1 MNTQNYKYIVVED
14 EHLIRKNLVK
24 KIESLNLPFT
34 LAGEASNG
42 LDARDLIEK
51 NCPNLVITDIRMPQY
66 DGLELAKYLN
76 KNHPHIKVII
86 LSGYDDF
93 SYAQSAI
100 KFQVKDYLL
109 KPVTLEALSESLTKV
124 LTSIQSEAGRLN
136 ALRTDSGRLDQKNIC
151 ELLEKYLKEHYT
163 EDISFGA
170 LSQKFGFTQ
179 EYLGKIFKKY
189 SGETPSKYLTRL
201 RMNEAKRLLQ
211 ENKEI
216 EIQKIGELVG
226 YKDGFYFSRAFKSY
240 TGIQP
245 SEFRN
250 QMLEYDS

>member
-14 EHLIRKNLVK
+14 EHLIRKNLIK

-42 LDARDLIEK
+42 LDARNLIEK

-109 KPVTLEALSESLTKV
+109 KPVTLETLSESLTKV
-124 LTSIQSEAGRLN
+124 LTSMQSETGQLH

-151 ELLEKYLKEHYT
+151 ELLEKTLKNT
-163 EDISFGA
+163 
-170 LSQKFGFTQ
+170 
-179 EYLGKIFKKY
+179 
-189 SGETPSKYLTRL
+189 
-201 RMNEAKRLLQ
+201 
-211 ENKEI
+211 
-216 EIQKIGELVG
+216 IQKI
-226 YKDGFYFSRAFKSY
+226 F
-240 TGIQP
+240 P
-245 SEFRN
+245 SERWLKNSDLPRN
-250 QMLEYDS
+250 IWERFSKSIQAKLLLSILYAYE